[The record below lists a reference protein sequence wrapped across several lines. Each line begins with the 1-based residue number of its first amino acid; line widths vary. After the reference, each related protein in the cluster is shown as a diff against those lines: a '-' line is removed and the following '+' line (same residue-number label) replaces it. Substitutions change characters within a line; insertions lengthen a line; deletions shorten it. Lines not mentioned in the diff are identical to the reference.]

1 MREREKE
8 IQNEWR
14 RTTNGGDEQRA
25 DLDNEQQTRG
35 EGENNSDRRLTT
47 GIDRREGDHE
57 QITSRKGAATN
68 RLQQGRERPQGR
80 EREIGEV
87 RTDFFASFLPPL
99 VFGEQLSNMMCC

>member
-47 GIDRREGDHE
+47 GIDRREGDHK

-80 EREIGEV
+80 EIG
-87 RTDFFASFLPPL
+87 
-99 VFGEQLSNMMCC
+99 GEQQQANE